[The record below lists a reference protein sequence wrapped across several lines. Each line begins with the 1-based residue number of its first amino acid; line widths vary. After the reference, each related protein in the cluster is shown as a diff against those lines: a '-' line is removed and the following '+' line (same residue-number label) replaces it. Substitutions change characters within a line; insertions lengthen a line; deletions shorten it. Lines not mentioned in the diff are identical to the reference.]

1 MMKNNKSL
9 EVDLKRL
16 KKISDLIENDKID
29 FNESLNLFK
38 EGMELT
44 KKCKSLLD
52 ESELKIQ
59 KIIDNNNSINLTDYS
74 LDS

>member
-1 MMKNNKSL
+1 MKNNKSL

>member
-1 MMKNNKSL
+1 MKNNKSL

-16 KKISDLIENDKID
+16 KEISDLIENDKID
-29 FNESLNLFK
+29 FNESLNLFE

>member
-1 MMKNNKSL
+1 MKNNKSL

-16 KKISDLIENDKID
+16 KEISDLIENDKID